1 MVQRLLHTGSRGALP
16 EVDIYSLQSFC
27 YAQVRVKGE
36 IKPVQPSFYD
46 DIIRLPDIIEKVQTS
61 KLSNMLP
68 PKVGLVQER
77 TVRTLEE
84 VQSYLGSWKFYKNL
98 WKFNK
103 AETCER
109 FLERGPSCVDFDEK
123 LLYYSLLE
131 RQVRNISYFV
141 FLAGEGAR
149 GPQGVSVFGD
159 LPGSNQADS
168 VGRNSA
174 VD

>member
-1 MVQRLLHTGSRGALP
+1 M
-16 EVDIYSLQSFC
+16 F
-27 YAQVRVKGE
+27 
-36 IKPVQPSFYD
+36 
-46 DIIRLPDIIEKVQTS
+46 
-61 KLSNMLP
+61 
-68 PKVGLVQER
+68 KVGLVQER

-131 RQVRNISYFV
+131 RQVDKISCLDSTELNYISLLSGCTQSIDV
-141 FLAGEGAR
+141 QNTIR
-149 GPQGVSVFGD
+149 IHP
-159 LPGSNQADS
+159 SNT
-168 VGRNSA
+168 RM
-174 VD
+174 